1 MMSEIAKKG
10 YKGNITYY
18 KNVKYDFEG
27 VTTGSVDEND
37 YLWESGDMVPMGEG
51 YVEIEFT
58 TDTRQAEIEALEKQ
72 KQEVRAELAAKLAT
86 IDDRISKLMALP
98 GGSSDD

>member
-1 MMSEIAKKG
+1 MSGITEKG
-10 YKGNITYY
+10 YKGKI
-18 KNVKYDFEG
+18 DFFKHVSSG
-27 VTTGSVDEND
+27 VTLALLGMDDYTPDEYILLGSVEVD
-37 YLWESGDMVPMGEG
+37 V
-51 YVEIEFT
+51 EFT

-98 GGSSDD
+98 GGPSDD